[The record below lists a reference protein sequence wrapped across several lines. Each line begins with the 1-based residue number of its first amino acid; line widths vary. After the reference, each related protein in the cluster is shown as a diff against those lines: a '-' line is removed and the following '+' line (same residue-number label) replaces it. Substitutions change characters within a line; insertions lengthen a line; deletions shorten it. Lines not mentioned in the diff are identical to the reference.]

1 MVVFTPAVTGGFL
14 DLGPSLNKG
23 KEVSSQ
29 AMERIKCIVVDMEN
43 VTSLAM
49 GEHGEMEKSSSL
61 ITLTPMMGWL
71 RQMISP
77 NLGVGPFLQNNK
89 TSTYTPTS
97 MVTKSPS
104 SGPRLITND
113 IGQGL
118 EIMDRMLKNEVCDA
132 RHFLDTGS
140 KRLEGMSLVD
150 IELID
155 GKIEIDQKLAGV
167 VT

>member
-118 EIMDRMLKNEVCDA
+118 EVNISKPGSFKPEKWRRINQLGS
-132 RHFLDTGS
+132 TG
-140 KRLEGMSLVD
+140 ENIGE
-150 IELID
+150 ELWKIRID
-155 GKIEIDQKLAGV
+155 EF
-167 VT
+167 